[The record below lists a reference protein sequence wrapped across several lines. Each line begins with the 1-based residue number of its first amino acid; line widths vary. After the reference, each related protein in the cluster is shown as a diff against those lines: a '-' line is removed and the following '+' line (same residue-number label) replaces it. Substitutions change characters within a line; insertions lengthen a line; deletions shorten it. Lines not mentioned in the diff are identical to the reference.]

1 MRSFLIGIT
10 GNMGSGKSLFSSFFK
25 NNGIPVY
32 SSDQR
37 SKVLMNKIKL
47 LKNNIIKFFG
57 KQSYKNNKVNTK
69 FLSKIV
75 FKNPIYLKLLCS
87 IIHPWIFLDFKN
99 WIFSQK
105 TFYSIKESAIL
116 FESGSYKNCDLI
128 ITIISPI
135 EKMIER
141 IIKRDHLSEKK
152 IINRIKFQ
160 IPNKKKIKYSN
171 IIIENTQDIFFLKKK
186 TKEIHNKIIKKIL
199 KNG

>member
-1 MRSFLIGIT
+1 MRSLLIGIT
-10 GNMGSGKSLFSSFFK
+10 GNMGSWKKFIFPLFFK
-25 NNGIPVY
+25 NIGIPVY

-37 SKVLMNKIKL
+37 SKILMNKIKL
-47 LKNNIIKFFG
+47 LKNNIINFLVK
-57 KQSYKNNKVNTK
+57 KSYKNNKVNTK

-75 FKNPIYLKLLCS
+75 FQNPIYLKLLCS

-141 IIKRDHLSEKK
+141 IIKRDHLNEKK
-152 IINRIKFQ
+152 IMNRIKFQ
-160 IPNKKKIKYSN
+160 ISNKKKIKYSN
-171 IIIENTQDIFFLKKK
+171 IIIENTQDIFF
-186 TKEIHNKIIKKIL
+186 
-199 KNG
+199 